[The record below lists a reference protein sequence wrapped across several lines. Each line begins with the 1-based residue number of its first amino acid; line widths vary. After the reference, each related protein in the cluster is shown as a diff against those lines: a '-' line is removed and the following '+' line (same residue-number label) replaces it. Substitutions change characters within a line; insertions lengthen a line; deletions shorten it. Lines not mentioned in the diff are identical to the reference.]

1 MPLKG
6 FYFYSDSSVYAILF
20 QLSVFLPICACSQ
33 YFGPVKGRT
42 GIAKQSNGSSLT
54 APEPEQY
61 IQNPNVSLTAARF
74 RKRYFQKANLGVE
87 VAANVSV

>member
-42 GIAKQSNGSSLT
+42 GNCEAKQRKFTNSAG
-54 APEPEQY
+54 AEQY